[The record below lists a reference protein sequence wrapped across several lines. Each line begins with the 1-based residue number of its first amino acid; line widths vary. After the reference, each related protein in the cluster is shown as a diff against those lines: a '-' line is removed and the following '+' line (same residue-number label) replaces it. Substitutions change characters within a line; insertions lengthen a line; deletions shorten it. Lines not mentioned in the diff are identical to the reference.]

1 MPLALFCFRYLFTFF
16 LTTYYSFLIVQL
28 LTFGGDK
35 RSRTA
40 DLCLARAALS
50 HLSYIP
56 KTFFDMV
63 GMTGLE
69 PVTPALSAQCSNHL
83 SYTPISFYSI
93 VFFSLIIPNKGT
105 IKIKEEDYK
114 LAKLFLLR
122 KEVIHPH
129 LPVRIPCY
137 DFTPITNH
145 TLGTSLQ

>member
-1 MPLALFCFRYLFTFF
+1 
-16 LTTYYSFLIVQL
+16 
-28 LTFGGDK
+28 
-35 RSRTA
+35 
-40 DLCLARAALS
+40 
-50 HLSYIP
+50 
-56 KTFFDMV
+56 MV

-105 IKIKEEDYK
+105 IKIKEEDFK
-114 LAKLFLLR
+114 LPSFFLLR

-137 DFTPITNH
+137 DFTPIAYH
-145 TLGTSLQ
+145 TFSASSLYRLGQQFQVQQTLVV